1 MKKLNQCLQLDLNE
15 IYSQHLAGIMSDC
28 LYYGFICGKGSS
40 LMYNLCNKPIHYCI
54 YIVLNFVDKAAIMEL
69 YGNEVGLT
77 ALEWLNI

>member
-1 MKKLNQCLQLDLNE
+1 M
-15 IYSQHLAGIMSDC
+15 H
-28 LYYGFICGKGSS
+28 
-40 LMYNLCNKPIHYCI
+40 NLCNKPIHYCI